1 MKESQLEYNSE
12 IAPSVLK
19 RVFWIPKWY
28 RRSGDLW
35 TGICFQKAGLGF
47 SFLSLYVTGN
57 SWNLRNLPAN
67 IFPVFP
73 PGISAVMNQL
83 KHSVDEK
90 FCQNT
95 SQRLWASLFAWC
107 RSHMRLSPHAQE
119 WMKKLSWTVW
129 KSIFSTSYQKHVNK
143 DWQYPYRS
151 NSRSVTA
158 SGWFLWAA
166 LKNSKEAFS
175 QMAYWADCLSELSGW
190 WVWSLEFC
198 VILKL
203 MALDRKQHHE
213 WADKWCWCAFR
224 EGLQGCRSYFQ
235 HLWYDIKEI

>member
-1 MKESQLEYNSE
+1 MKC
-12 IAPSVLK
+12 
-19 RVFWIPKWY
+19 VFWIS

-35 TGICFQKAGLGF
+35 SGICFQKAGLGF

-57 SWNLRNLPAN
+57 SWNLRNLTAT

-73 PGISAVMNQL
+73 PGISAAMNQL

-90 FCQNT
+90 FCQNA

-107 RSHMRLSPHAQE
+107 CSHRRLSPHAQE
-119 WMKKLSWTVW
+119 WMKELSWRVW

-175 QMAYWADCLSELSGW
+175 QMAHWANCFSELLDW
-190 WVWSLEFC
+190 WVWNFVLYWSLWPWTGNTIMNGQTSDAGVPSGRSNSTAGHIFS
-198 VILKL
+198 IYDMTLKKYSWAMKL
-203 MALDRKQHHE
+203 EIISSFASWRK
-213 WADKWCWCAFR
+213 F
-224 EGLQGCRSYFQ
+224 
-235 HLWYDIKEI
+235 